1 MERVTR
7 EMADKFERF
16 GFLTRVNCDR
26 ARYGFEN
33 MCGYNG
39 LLNKSLRKFEEF
51 DEEMTYAAYSLADK
65 YELKYSGGSDFH
77 GEAKPG
83 IHLGTGRGNLYVPY
97 AFYEDLKA
105 CSYFDDE
112 T

>member
-1 MERVTR
+1 MLPE
-7 EMADKFERF
+7 AKKS
-16 GFLTRVNCDR
+16 
-26 ARYGFEN
+26 
-33 MCGYNG
+33 G
-39 LLNKSLRKFEEF
+39 LDAIETNYTEF
-51 DEEMTYAAYSLADK
+51 DEEMTYTAYSLADK

-77 GEAKPG
+77 GETKPG